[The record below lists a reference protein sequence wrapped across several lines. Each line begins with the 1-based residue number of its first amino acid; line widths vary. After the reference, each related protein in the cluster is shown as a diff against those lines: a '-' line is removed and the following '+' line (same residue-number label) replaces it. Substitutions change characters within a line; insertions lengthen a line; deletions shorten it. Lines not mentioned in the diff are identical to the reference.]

1 MTDQPDPNGRIDLCA
16 LDAAAN
22 ARRDVAVMRAIV
34 ARIVVT
40 PQLDA
45 ELARLLR
52 FQRAMLA
59 TAAVLAV
66 FAVAVAKQLPRGV
79 ARPGVSAVAEWID
92 AAHVPSNRELLAMRE
107 AEQ

>member
-1 MTDQPDPNGRIDLCA
+1 MDLRA

-22 ARRDVAVMRAIV
+22 AGRDVAAMRAIL

-59 TAAVLAV
+59 TAAMLAA
-66 FAVAVAKQLPRGV
+66 FAFAVAKQLPRGV
-79 ARPGVSAVAEWID
+79 AKPGVSAVAEWID
-92 AAHVPSNRELLAMRE
+92 AAHVPSNQELLALRE
-107 AEQ
+107 GER